1 MQAARWHEA
10 MVRNLY
16 RGRFTAV
23 KASPVCCS
31 SKPIL
36 SELTA
41 RRVRTWVYGLL
52 SAVLLCDLVLTSAVA
67 TAQDTA
73 PRYWDRRTAETLLVY
88 IERIGSHGLDP
99 GDYGDVALSQAIA
112 SGDPDV
118 IERQATESFATVAAD
133 LAIGHVR
140 PGKRGRYYIQSDL
153 LDLAKGAQLIDVAI
167 AAGDVAPVLDG
178 LAPRDPQYAVL
189 RGALVRLGPEDN
201 EKRRKLKVTLERWR
215 WLPRDLGTRFLLVNI
230 PDYRVQLFERG
241 VQTAS
246 HRVIVGKVSTPTP
259 QISATVTGIIFNPS
273 WHVPQSIV
281 AESVGSLV
289 RRNPSVARSRGY
301 TWTWDRFGKLQVT
314 QQPGPQNALGQ
325 MKLDMPNAFAIY
337 LHDTPS
343 KELFD
348 RDSRT
353 FSHGCIRTDM
363 PFDLAAKL
371 LGDPE
376 WTRASIDAVVAEG
389 QTRRVALNAPVPVY
403 AVYLTAVAD
412 ADGTVRYLD
421 DPYRLDAAIDA
432 RLNDA
437 S

>member
-1 MQAARWHEA
+1 MIRDS
-10 MVRNLY
+10 Y
-16 RGRFTAV
+16 RMRFNPV
-23 KASPVCCS
+23 KASEACCS
-31 SKPIL
+31 GKPIL
-36 SELTA
+36 SRPTNC
-41 RRVRTWVYGLL
+41 RVRTWAYGLL
-52 SAVLLCDLVLTSAVA
+52 WAVLLYGLVLASAAAVA
-67 TAQDTA
+67 QDAA
-73 PRYWDRRTAETLLVY
+73 PRYWDRRTAETLLDY

-99 GDYGDVALSQAIA
+99 ADYGSVALSQAIA
-112 SGDPDV
+112 SGDPGV

-140 PGKRGRYYIQSDL
+140 PGKRGRFYIQSDP
-153 LDLAKGAQLIDVAI
+153 LDLARDARLIDVAI
-167 AAGDVAPVLDG
+167 AAGNVAPVLDG

-189 RGALVRLGPEDN
+189 RGALARLGPEDA

-230 PDYRVQLFERG
+230 PEYRVRLFERG
-241 VQTAS
+241 VETAS
-246 HRVIVGKVSTPTP
+246 HRVIVGKTSTPTP
-259 QISATVTGIIFNPS
+259 QFSATVNGIILNPL

-289 RRNPSVARSRGY
+289 RRNPSLARSRGY
-301 TWTWDRFGKLQVT
+301 TWAWDRFGKLQVT

-325 MKLDMPNAFAIY
+325 MKLDMPNAFAVY
-337 LHDTPS
+337 LHDTPT

-353 FSHGCIRTDM
+353 LSHGCIRTDM
-363 PFDLAAKL
+363 PFDLAVKL
-371 LGDPE
+371 LADPE
-376 WTRASIDAVVAEG
+376 WTRATIDAAVAAG
-389 QTRRVALNAPVPVY
+389 QTRRVALNTPVPVY
-403 AVYLTAVAD
+403 TVYLTAVAD

-421 DPYRLDAAIDA
+421 DPYRLDAAIDT